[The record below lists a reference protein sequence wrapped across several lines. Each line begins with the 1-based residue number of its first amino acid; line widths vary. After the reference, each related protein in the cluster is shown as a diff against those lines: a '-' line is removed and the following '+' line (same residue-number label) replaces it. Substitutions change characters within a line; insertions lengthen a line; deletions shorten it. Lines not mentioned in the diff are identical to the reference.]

1 MKTREFYHS
10 QDVRDAEWLVQTNES
25 LDHGIPAMIWAWRV
39 ITWYLDFRSHVQ
51 SQVLR
56 LQVSFRAAIDNTV
69 RLVKCGVLKFG
80 VTASGGLLTN

>member
-1 MKTREFYHS
+1 MRAEFYHS

-25 LDHGIPAMIWAWRV
+25 LYHGIPAMIWAWRV

-51 SQVLR
+51 SQVRR
-56 LQVSFRAAIDNTV
+56 LHVSFRAAIDNTV

-80 VTASGGLLTN
+80 VTAGATAA